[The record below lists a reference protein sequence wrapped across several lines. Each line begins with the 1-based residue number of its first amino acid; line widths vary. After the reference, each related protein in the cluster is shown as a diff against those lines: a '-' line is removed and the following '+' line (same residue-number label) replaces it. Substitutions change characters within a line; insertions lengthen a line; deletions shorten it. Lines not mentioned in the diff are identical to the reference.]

1 MTPTIAENES
11 ERFMSCSNEL
21 YRLKLSITMKKSFI
35 LMGIGALMLAS
46 CSTGTKEKIA
56 EDSAKIAELS
66 AEYAEASSFNDSL
79 MLLMGDIYTG
89 LDSINMQEGL
99 LYNMGA
105 GESVNR
111 RAEIRQNLANIKA
124 RLEANRQLLADMEAR
139 LKNSDKQNSVLLKTI
154 EQLKA
159 SIASKDEKLA
169 QLESD
174 LSSAKQEI
182 ETLNAHV
189 AQTAVDL
196 AAEQAAKEKAQAEA
210 EAIENAANTVYYAIG
225 TNKELKKN
233 DLLEKKFLGQTKV
246 LKGDFN
252 ESYFT
257 KADKRTLSVIP
268 TGSKKVKIWTNMPTD
283 SYVIEENADKTK
295 TIKITNPKEFWSLTP
310 FLVIQVD

>member
-1 MTPTIAENES
+1 
-11 ERFMSCSNEL
+11 
-21 YRLKLSITMKKSFI
+21 MKKSLI
-35 LMGIGALMLAS
+35 LLGIGAAMLAS
-46 CSTGTKEKIA
+46 CSGNSQKIA
-56 EDSAKIAELS
+56 EDSARIAELS

-105 GESVNR
+105 GESVDR

-124 RLEANRQLLADMEAR
+124 RLESNRKLLSDMEAR
-139 LKNSDKQNSVLLKTI
+139 LKKSDNQNSVHLKTI
-154 EQLKA
+154 EQLKGR
-159 SIASKDEKLA
+159 IASQDQKIA

-174 LSSAKQEI
+174 LSNARAEI

-189 AQTAVDL
+189 AQSAVDL
-196 AAEQAAKEKAQAEA
+196 AAEQEAKEKAQAET
-210 EAIENAANTVYYAIG
+210 EAVENAANTVYYAIG

-268 TGSKKVKIWTNMPTD
+268 TGSKKVKIWTNMPEG
-283 SYVIEENADKTK
+283 SYTILENADKTK
-295 TIKITNPKEFWSLTP
+295 TIKITNPTEFWSMTP
-310 FLVIQVD
+310 YLVIQVD

>member
-1 MTPTIAENES
+1 
-11 ERFMSCSNEL
+11 
-21 YRLKLSITMKKSFI
+21 MKKSLA
-35 LMGIGALMLAS
+35 LMGMGVLLLAS
-46 CSTGTKEKIA
+46 CTGNRQKIN
-56 EDSAKIAELS
+56 EDEAKIAELS

-105 GESVNR
+105 GESVDR

-124 RLEANRQLLADMEAR
+124 RLESNRKLLADMEAR
-139 LKNSDKQNSVLLKTI
+139 LKKSDNQNSVLVKTI
-154 EQLKA
+154 EQLKGRLA
-159 SIASKDEKLA
+159 AQDEKVA
-169 QLESD
+169 QLENE
-174 LSSAKQEI
+174 LSNAKAEI

-196 AAEQAAKEKAQAEA
+196 AAEQEAKEKAQAEA

-233 DLLEKKFLGQTKV
+233 GLLEKKFLGQTKV

-268 TGSKKVKIWTNMPTD
+268 TGSKKVKIWTNMPED
-283 SYVIEENADKTK
+283 SYEIEETAEKTK
-295 TIKITNPKEFWSLTP
+295 TIKITNPKEFWSMTP